1 MNKEEQ
7 LLQKTLDYLYP
18 ERLKEREEQE
28 FDALIKDME
37 GLYEQCKFGIYET
50 EYANILSK
58 MKETRELFRNEDN
71 TDR

>member
-18 ERLKEREEQE
+18 ERMKEREEQE

-50 EYANILSK
+50 EYANILSS

-71 TDR
+71 TNG